1 MGSQC
6 RGKDEPGNQGTAML
20 RQAGGGGGVKEFWG
34 QVVVTRGG
42 QRRRARSEREWT

>member
-20 RQAGGGGGVKEFWG
+20 RQAGGGGGEGILGAGGGHKRWSEKAGKE
-34 QVVVTRGG
+34 
-42 QRRRARSEREWT
+42 

>member
-20 RQAGGGGGVKEFWG
+20 RQAGGGGGGEGILGAGGGHKRWSEKAGKE
-34 QVVVTRGG
+34 
-42 QRRRARSEREWT
+42 